1 MSERP
6 TMYRGFVG
14 FQSLSLWYPDA
25 PAATFCTSMAL
36 SPCGQYVET
45 QHRSMDDRRW
55 ETTRHELSE
64 YWQPTQAKALAAVAP
79 RLRQIGERLIRQ
91 ADELEQAAR
100 EEELRPALADTASCE
115 TAGAT
120 SRESSNHHR
129 S

>member
-1 MSERP
+1 MSERQV
-6 TMYRGFVG
+6 MYRGFIG

-100 EEELRPALADTASCE
+100 EESRDRPALATAAADIGCMGRPSGGGE
-115 TAGAT
+115 
-120 SRESSNHHR
+120 
-129 S
+129 